1 MFASAEK
8 LKRNW
13 TNEIHVISVD
23 SFILSHIHVYVCVSE
38 LVTYTAYILPYYRT
52 SYMYSR

>member
-8 LKRNW
+8 LERNW